1 MGSID
6 RACISGFLCRLCS
19 EMHRIVIHIY
29 GDQGKKLGL
38 VEKINGYL
46 PITISPTDP
55 LPKTICESCLRRVEQ
70 HYDLLMRLSRIRE
83 ERFLRVNKRRTI
95 LDTIDVSSPEISE
108 EEVYNNTDEY
118 NSISSILP
126 TTVSAASSPD
136 TTVEIQ
142 PQNTEEESPI

>member
-29 GDQGKKLGL
+29 GDQGRKLCL

-55 LPKTICESCLRRVEQ
+55 LPKTICETCLRRVEQ
-70 HYDLLMRLSRIRE
+70 HYDLLMRLTRIKQGNFPKIKKP
-83 ERFLRVNKRRTI
+83 FLPITATLYYIRKCAQRVARKLKDIRR
-95 LDTIDVSSPEISE
+95 
-108 EEVYNNTDEY
+108 
-118 NSISSILP
+118 
-126 TTVSAASSPD
+126 A
-136 TTVEIQ
+136 
-142 PQNTEEESPI
+142 